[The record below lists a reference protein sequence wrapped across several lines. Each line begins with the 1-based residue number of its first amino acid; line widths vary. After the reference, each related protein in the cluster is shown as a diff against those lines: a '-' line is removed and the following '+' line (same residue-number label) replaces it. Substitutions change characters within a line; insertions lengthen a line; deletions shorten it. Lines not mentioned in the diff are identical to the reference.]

1 MSSARLLPGEQRRPT
16 YKPSV
21 EEANNTSSS
30 STARSVRSIR
40 QRFEAQVMTPSPIPP
55 VTTPKT
61 TSGILGV
68 ASPAASAATNA
79 LSKTTSPSSAPST
92 PAKKRPAKPTARP
105 QQQQQTKTQAQL
117 AAFLRERASSNSQH
131 STGESNQ
138 RESVTVDVSPS
149 NVCSLIEK
157 WSSASSVPRQ
167 YYADRN
173 PLQERHLQR
182 PHDHHPPHPQQ
193 YQTATGSTVADSV
206 DTFGSS
212 SVDFD
217 QIIPKTDPGRLE
229 SYAAHARMLT
239 TKQQQHQLGGQHPA
253 IQHPATGDQSL
264 KEMMTRGIAPQ
275 PQHQS
280 HLKSQTSQHPHVAN
294 DNSSSRIHVQ
304 AEPRHHDLRSE
315 SNPAPGSNPSNIQ
328 NRIEQFMQMT
338 QTEVVVQ
345 VKQTHTTIR
354 SESNLR
360 NESNLDI
367 NELTDP
373 SPPPSHHSQHPEFE
387 LSSISPA
394 SDETT
399 IAEAVLE
406 GEVDEHPETT
416 LQPHQPTGST
426 QSQPAS
432 DWGAGDVYIRELFSE
447 AEETAER
454 AVQCDENEEYFEAF
468 ELYWVVVDLY
478 SKVIPF
484 LSQAEGVDVHERI
497 KMYTRRCQAI
507 REAFEDDVEDGEED
521 NRGNNED
528 SNKLQN
534 TASRNTSN
542 GHDNISD
549 SDNADLVHP
558 FSNVRITGAD
568 TIPRNPA
575 EVVGRVQSNDPLP
588 VEKKNTRPLAMDQ
601 MAQTNDQATQ
611 HVKQS
616 QNERQKIIPETVEQG
631 EPSANGELRRT
642 PFPDFSERP
651 MANIPDASEQARP
664 RPPFLVTGTGPSA
677 ATQAHRSSLSRPIS
691 RSAARAST
699 NSVSKE
705 KVAEMQERVNLMQE
719 CLNNFTVKQK
729 HLGPARALELAVT
742 TLNANT
748 FGDLK
753 KLEPLAPELEH
764 KWATELGV
772 LLSML
777 KEIKVVR
784 PGIGYALR
792 EDIAKHLPA
801 LERCDRSV
809 RKTMRSFG
817 ALSGHVRYVERETA
831 SSGSA
836 KGGRGRR
843 RWWVKVPVVDHGG
856 LNNDVLKIVEEAE
869 QEMRSVFKICHEI
882 NVEVVKTIPVPISFV
897 EGLPKHARSL
907 IHKELKEG
915 LTTWGMFK
923 VSDYMKDRKMWDKE
937 SAKEITSSLEKVALI
952 WEART
957 SNKSFLSRTF
967 DIRGERFHQAM
978 TAFRRCQNAIRDLRR
993 EWPTMQHTE
1002 LDMAKIQHN
1011 EDIGLAGLESYSRA
1025 LESRAYRLLTR
1036 IRELLEA
1043 NAQAKEEGN
1052 TS

>member
-30 STARSVRSIR
+30 TARSVRSIR
-40 QRFEAQVMTPSPIPP
+40 QRFEAQVMTPSPAPP
-55 VTTPKT
+55 ATTPKT
-61 TSGILGV
+61 MSGALGV
-68 ASPAASAATNA
+68 TTSPAAITNA
-79 LSKTTSPSSAPST
+79 LSKNSSPSSAPST
-92 PAKKRPAKPTARP
+92 PAKKRSAKPTVRP

-131 STGESNQ
+131 NTGESNQ

-149 NVCSLIEK
+149 NVGSLIEK

-167 YYADRN
+167 HYADRN

-182 PHDHHPPHPQQ
+182 PHDHHPVHPQP
-193 YQTATGSTVADSV
+193 YQTPTGSTVADSV

-229 SYAAHARMLT
+229 SYAAHARMLA

-280 HLKSQTSQHPHVAN
+280 HHKTQHTQVPN
-294 DNSSSRIHVQ
+294 DSSSSRIPLQ
-304 AEPRHHDLRSE
+304 AEPRQPNIRPDP
-315 SNPAPGSNPSNIQ
+315 NPAPSSNASNIQ

-345 VKQTHTTIR
+345 VKQTHTTLR

-360 NESNLDI
+360 NESNLNI

-373 SPPPSHHSQHPEFE
+373 SPPSAHHSQHPDFE

-399 IAEAVLE
+399 VTEAVLE
-406 GEVDEHPETT
+406 GEVDEHPDTT
-416 LQPHQPTGST
+416 QQHQPSGST

-507 REAFEDDVEDGEED
+507 REAFEDDDVEEGEEHTT
-521 NRGNNED
+521 GNNED
-528 SNKLQN
+528 ANKLQN
-534 TASRNTSN
+534 ATSGDAS
-542 GHDNISD
+542 NIHNNVAN
-549 SDNADLVHP
+549 SDNTDLVHT

-568 TIPRNPA
+568 TVPRNPA
-575 EVVGRVQSNDPLP
+575 EAVGRAQSNDPSP
-588 VEKKNTRPLAMDQ
+588 GENKNTRPLAMDQ
-601 MAQTNDQATQ
+601 MGQTSDQATQ
-611 HVKQS
+611 HLKQP

-631 EPSANGELRRT
+631 EPSSNGELRRT
-642 PFPDFSERP
+642 PFPDFAERP

-784 PGIGYALR
+784 PGIGYSLR

-831 SSGSA
+831 SSGNS

-993 EWPTMQHTE
+993 EWYVYIFSLSHYLFLYVNIFVSCVT
-1002 LDMAKIQHN
+1002 N
-1011 EDIGLAGLESYSRA
+1011 CSCC
-1025 LESRAYRLLTR
+1025 
-1036 IRELLEA
+1036 
-1043 NAQAKEEGN
+1043 
-1052 TS
+1052 

>member
-21 EEANNTSSS
+21 EEAKTSSS

-40 QRFEAQVMTPSPIPP
+40 QRFEAQVMTPSPAPS

-61 TSGILGV
+61 TSGALDV
-68 ASPAASAATNA
+68 ASPAATNA

-92 PAKKRPAKPTARP
+92 PAKKRSTKLTARP
-105 QQQQQTKTQAQL
+105 QHQQQTKTQAQL

-131 STGESNQ
+131 STGEPNQ

-149 NVCSLIEK
+149 NVGSLIEK

-182 PHDHHPPHPQQ
+182 PHDHHQPPHPQPF
-193 YQTATGSTVADSV
+193 QTATGSTVVDSV

-229 SYAAHARMLT
+229 SYAAHARMLA

-264 KEMMTRGIAPQ
+264 KEMMTRGIVPQ
-275 PQHQS
+275 PQHQP
-280 HLKSQTSQHPHVAN
+280 HHNSQNSEHPQVGN
-294 DNSSSRIHVQ
+294 DNSSSRIPLQ
-304 AEPRHHDLRSE
+304 AEPRHHNLRSE
-315 SNPAPGSNPSNIQ
+315 PNPAPNSSNIQ

-367 NELTDP
+367 TELTDP
-373 SPPPSHHSQHPEFE
+373 SPPPSHRSQHPEFE

-399 IAEAVLE
+399 VAEAVLE
-406 GEVDEHPETT
+406 GEVDDHPETT
-416 LQPHQPTGST
+416 HQHRQPTGST
-426 QSQPAS
+426 QSHPAS

-507 REAFEDDVEDGEED
+507 REAFEDDDVEDGEED
-521 NRGNNED
+521 TRGNNED
-528 SNKLQN
+528 ANKLQN
-534 TASRNTSN
+534 AASIDASN
-542 GHDNISD
+542 GHNNVGN
-549 SDNADLVHP
+549 SDNADLVHT

-568 TIPRNPA
+568 TVPRNPA
-575 EVVGRVQSNDPLP
+575 EAVGRLQSNDPSSE
-588 VEKKNTRPLAMDQ
+588 EKKNTRPLAMDQ
-601 MAQTNDQATQ
+601 MGQTSDQAPQ

-642 PFPDFSERP
+642 PYPDFAERP

-856 LNNDVLKIVEEAE
+856 LNSDVLKIVEEAE

-993 EWPTMQHTE
+993 EWYVDFFSLLFMSE
-1002 LDMAKIQHN
+1002 CF
-1011 EDIGLAGLESYSRA
+1011 GLFVTNLSCC
-1025 LESRAYRLLTR
+1025 L
-1036 IRELLEA
+1036 
-1043 NAQAKEEGN
+1043 
-1052 TS
+1052 